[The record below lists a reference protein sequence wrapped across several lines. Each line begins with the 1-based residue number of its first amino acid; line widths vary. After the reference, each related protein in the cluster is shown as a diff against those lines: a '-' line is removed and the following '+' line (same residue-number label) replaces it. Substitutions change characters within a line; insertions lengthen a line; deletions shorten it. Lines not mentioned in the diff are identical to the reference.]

1 MQNMNVYSDKKH
13 CSGCSGCY
21 NICPKEC
28 IEMQQDEEGFLYPRI
43 DEKKCIKCNL
53 CSKVCPYNNDNEDND
68 IEKPKAFACIHKDI
82 EVVKKSTSGGAFTA
96 IAESICKEE
105 YVIFGAALNENV
117 RVVHK
122 YIADIKDIDLF
133 RSSKYVQ
140 SDISKSLKDV
150 KTFLDKGKKVIF
162 TGTPCQIA
170 GIKSFLRK
178 DYENLITIDLV
189 CHGVPSPLVFE
200 KYKEYMEKIH
210 NSRIKHVNFRDK
222 TKKWDEHNMTI
233 KFENGAIYTKRGVDD
248 AFEVGFYKHLY
259 HRPSCH
265 QCPFSRIPRVGDF
278 TLGDLW
284 GIDDIIPQINDKKG
298 ISLLLFNTKKSEAFV
313 KEIKERAKLIEINLN
328 DAVAN
333 NKNLIKCTEESPNR
347 IEFMNDMQIMKYSQ
361 LKEKYLKPRPLSFRI
376 VSKVLNK
383 KTKVKIKKMLGM
395 KK

>member
-43 DEKKCIKCNL
+43 DEEKCIKCNL
-53 CSKVCPYNNDNEDND
+53 CSKVCPYNNIGKDNELGAV
-68 IEKPKAFACIHKDI
+68 KAFACIHKDI

-96 IAESICKEE
+96 IVESICKED
-105 YVIFGAALNENV
+105 YVIFGAALNKNV
-117 RVVHK
+117 IVEHR
-122 YIADIKDIDLF
+122 YITSIKDIDSF

-140 SDISKSLKDV
+140 SYIGKSLKDV
-150 KTFLDKGKKVIF
+150 KTFLDEGKKVIF
-162 TGTPCQIA
+162 TGTPCQVA
-170 GIKSFLRK
+170 GVKSYLRK

-200 KYKEYMEKIH
+200 KYKEDMEKIH
-210 NSRIKHVNFRDK
+210 NSRVKDVNFRDK
-222 TKKWDEHNMTI
+222 TRKWDEHNMTI
-233 KFENGAIYTKRGVDD
+233 RFENGVIYTKRGVDD

-284 GIDDIIPQINDKKG
+284 GSDEMIPKVNSKKG
-298 ISLLLFNTKKSEAFV
+298 ISLLVSNTKKSKNFL
-313 KEIKERAKLIEINLN
+313 KEIRKRAELIEINFS

-333 NKNLIKCTEESPNR
+333 NKNLIMCTEESPSR
-347 IEFMNDMQIMKYSQ
+347 IKFMNDIAGNG
-361 LKEKYLKPRPLSFRI
+361 
-376 VSKVLNK
+376 V
-383 KTKVKIKKMLGM
+383 
-395 KK
+395 

>member
-1 MQNMNVYSDKKH
+1 MIVYSDKKH
-13 CSGCSGCY
+13 CCGCSACY

-28 IEMQQDEEGFLYPRI
+28 IEMLQDEEGFLYPRI

-53 CSKVCPYNNDNEDND
+53 CSKVCPYNNEKKYND
-68 IEKPKAFACIHKDI
+68 IEEPKAFACIHNDR

-105 YVIFGAALNENV
+105 YVIFGAALNDNV
-117 RVVHK
+117 RVEHK
-122 YIADIKDIDLF
+122 YITDIKDIDLF

-140 SDISKSLKDV
+140 SDISKSLKDA

-170 GIKSFLRK
+170 GVKSYLRK

-222 TKKWDEHNMTI
+222 AKKWDEHNMTI
-233 KFENGAIYTKRGVDD
+233 KFENGAKYTKRGVDD

-284 GIDDIIPQINDKKG
+284 GIDEIIPQINNQQG

-313 KEIKERAKLIEINLN
+313 EEIKKRANLIEINLN

-383 KTKVKIKKMLGM
+383 KTKIKIKKMLGM